1 MRNPVKMSEEEII
14 TEIRALSGE
23 LSKTALRI
31 SELSKNLHDRAV
43 RLRRDPDEPTRDM
56 GAIYVAYANA
66 WGRLGGLVGQGVRR
80 TASLDRAVQGGR
92 ERLAAVSK
100 QRENERIAAEKAA
113 VRKASLDAL
122 LAKTQGSVDDLVEL
136 YGEDVATNA
145 PAR

>member
-1 MRNPVKMSEEEII
+1 MRNPVKMSEEEIV

-23 LSKTALRI
+23 LNRTALRI

-56 GAIYVAYANA
+56 GAVYVAYANA

-92 ERLAAVSK
+92 ERFAAVSK
-100 QRENERIAAEKAA
+100 QRENERIAAERVAA
-113 VRKASLDAL
+113 RKASIDAIF
-122 LAKTQGSVDDLVEL
+122 AKNQGSVNDLVEL
-136 YGEDVATNA
+136 YGEDVADHA
-145 PAR
+145 PVR

>member
-1 MRNPVKMSEEEII
+1 MRNPVKMSEEEIV

-23 LSKTALRI
+23 LNKTALRI

-56 GAIYVAYANA
+56 GAVYVAYANA

-100 QRENERIAAEKAA
+100 QRENERIAAERAA
-113 VRKASLDAL
+113 ARKASLDAL

-136 YGEDVATNA
+136 YGEDVVTNA